1 MSSGFLLFM
10 HNFSLQISEE
20 PYNLWN
26 PLLCRKSSVDL
37 EEQTSADKETSMWV
51 LKDDFLQAMDLN
63 NNMRID
69 KIKHKQ

>member
-1 MSSGFLLFM
+1 
-10 HNFSLQISEE
+10 
-20 PYNLWN
+20 
-26 PLLCRKSSVDL
+26 L